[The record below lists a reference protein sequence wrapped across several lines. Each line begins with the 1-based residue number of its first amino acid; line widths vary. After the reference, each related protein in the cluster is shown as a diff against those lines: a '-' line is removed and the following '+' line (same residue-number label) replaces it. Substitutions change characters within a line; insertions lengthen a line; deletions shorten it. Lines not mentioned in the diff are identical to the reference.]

1 MPAMV
6 APIASGGIDPVT
18 NALAT
23 HFYGTCNQTTTDAV
37 VFAKTAQFVTDVKSI
52 RSD

>member
-1 MPAMV
+1 MV
-6 APIASGGIDPVT
+6 APVASGGIDAMP

-37 VFAKTAQFVTDVKSI
+37 VFANAAQFVTDV
-52 RSD
+52 